1 MMQNNS
7 SLRDIDVF
15 ISYSSQDREQVLQ
28 IAENLEVS
36 GLHVWID
43 RNRIPGGTNYGPE
56 IVRGI
61 KECQILMLMCSD
73 NSMRSKNVKQ
83 EIQLAW
89 KYSKPYLPLL
99 LEPIGFPEQ
108 VEYWLEGWQWIEVL
122 DLPTGKWL
130 PQVLGALTNAGIQ
143 STRNDQSF
151 DKPLI
156 ADDMQAKPVQLA
168 KGLSGLLAVASFTD
182 QIWPVHANRAQRGIT
197 SPATRGL
204 GAPQVDLQH
213 GFRIGGRLCLAIE
226 SDREGYL
233 LLLDEGPEGII
244 YCLCPSWFAPD
255 TRLRVGRSY
264 LPQEDSRYDSF
275 VVTGEPGRE
284 HLLVIISE
292 QPLGLDWMPSDQ
304 KIPART
310 LSQDDI
316 NTLLQTLQ
324 DLEGDRWT
332 ALSTYFD
339 VLAR

>member
-1 MMQNNS
+1 M
-7 SLRDIDVF
+7 DHDVF

-28 IAENLEVS
+28 IAKNLEES
-36 GLHVWID
+36 DLHVWID
-43 RNRIPGGTNYGPE
+43 HNRIPGGTNYGPE
-56 IVRGI
+56 IVRGV
-61 KECQILMLMCSD
+61 KESQILMLMCSD

-99 LEPIGFPEQ
+99 LEPIDFPEQ

-130 PQVLGALTNAGIQ
+130 PQVLDALAKAGIQ
-143 STRNDQSF
+143 STRKYQSF

-156 ADDMQAKPVQLA
+156 ADDMQVKPVQLA
-168 KGLSGLLAVASFTD
+168 KGLKGLQAVASFTD
-182 QIWPVHANRAQRGIT
+182 QIWPLPADRAQRGFT
-197 SPATRGL
+197 SPTTRGL
-204 GAPQVDLQH
+204 GAPQDDLQH
-213 GFRIGGRLCLAIE
+213 DFRIGGRLCLAIE
-226 SDREGYL
+226 SDREGHL
-233 LLLDEGPEGII
+233 MLLDEGPEGII

-255 TRLRVGRSY
+255 TRLHAGRSY
-264 LPQEDSRYDSF
+264 LPHEDSRYDSF
-275 VVTGEPGRE
+275 VVTGDPGRE
-284 HLLVIISE
+284 HLLAIISE
-292 QPLGLDWMPSDQ
+292 QPLGLEWMPIDT

-316 NTLLQTLQ
+316 NALLKTLQ